1 MLSDFIGS
9 YSSKLSNESLVVLIG
24 TRYRRLGIAILQ
36 LLLIALGYM
45 AAFLIR
51 FEFNIPNG
59 DYWIMINTLPILI
72 LIRSASYY
80 YFRLYS
86 GGWQF
91 VSMQDLVNISRS
103 IFWGSVVFLITMVF
117 VNRLQGYPRSILLL
131 EPVFNF
137 ILTSGI
143 RFSIRFLREY
153 KFGVSSKILK
163 HAIIAGA
170 GKAGVLALNEIRTN
184 RKLGIHVVGFV
195 DDNSNKMGTD
205 IQGIPVLGKTDDIP
219 ELVEK
224 YKVDEVLITIPS
236 AGYKDIKR
244 VTEIA
249 HSAQVKAKVLPS
261 LGNLIQEE
269 AFVGQLKDV
278 SLDDLLGRQSIKF
291 KRESDLKSIREE
303 IKDKGVLVTGAG
315 GSIGSELCRQVACF
329 SPRLLI
335 LLDRYE
341 NSLYELEIDLKRKFP
356 NQPILSVVG
365 DILDSVK
372 INEILDKNKV
382 SLVYHAAAYKH
393 VPLMEREPTEAVRN
407 NVFGT
412 LNIAKLAIQNHVDK
426 FVFIST
432 DKAVKP
438 ANIMGTTKRV
448 AEMIIQGLSG
458 NGSGTKFIAV
468 RFGNV
473 IGSNGSVIPIFRHQI
488 IEGGP
493 VTITHAEATRYF
505 MSISE
510 AVQLVMTAG
519 AMGMGGEIFLLDMGE
534 PIKIADLAVKLIN
547 SCGLV
552 PGKDIDIRYT
562 GLRPG
567 EKLHEELYWQGEGIV
582 PTENKKITML
592 KPNGLDFGRLFLQLG
607 ALGKYEQARDVE
619 RILFLLREI
628 VPEAKI
634 GEPIGKDIGISKRNR
649 LPVGG
654 DQTFLGT
661 SS

>member
-1 MLSDFIGS
+1 MLLDFIGS
-9 YSSKLSNESLVVLIG
+9 YSSKLSNESLVVMIG

-36 LLLIALGYM
+36 LLLTALGYM

-51 FEFNIPNG
+51 FEFNIPDA
-59 DYWIMINTLPILI
+59 DYWIMINTLPILV
-72 LIRSASYY
+72 LIRSAAYY

-103 IFWGSVVFLITMVF
+103 IFWGSVVFVITMVF

-224 YKVDEVLITIPS
+224 FKVDEILITIPS

-249 HSAQVKAKVLPS
+249 HGAQVKAKVLPS

-291 KRESDLKSIREE
+291 KRESDLKLIREE
-303 IKDKGVLVTGAG
+303 VKDKGVLVTGAG

-412 LNIAKLAIQNHVDK
+412 LNIAKLAVQNHVDK

-438 ANIMGTTKRV
+438 ANIMGATKRV

-458 NGSGTKFIAV
+458 NDSGTKFIAV

-473 IGSNGSVIPIFRHQI
+473 IGSNGSVIPIFRRQI

-493 VTITHAEATRYF
+493 VTITHKEVTRYF

-519 AMGMGGEIFLLDMGE
+519 AMGKGGEIFLLDMGE
-534 PIKIADLAVKLIN
+534 PIKITDLAMKLIN
-547 SCGLV
+547 SCGLL

-619 RILFLLREI
+619 GILFLLREI

-634 GEPIGKDIGISKRNR
+634 GEPIGKDLDTSKRNR
-649 LPVGG
+649 LPVGSG
-654 DQTFLGT
+654 QNFLGT

>member
-1 MLSDFIGS
+1 MLLDFIGS
-9 YSSKLSNESLVVLIG
+9 YSSRLSDGSLVRMIG

-36 LLLIALGYM
+36 LLLTALGYM

-51 FEFNIPNG
+51 FEFDIPAA
-59 DYWIMINTLPILI
+59 DYGVMINTLPILI
-72 LIRSASYY
+72 IVRLAAYY

-103 IFWGSVVFLITMVF
+103 IFWGSVIFLITMVF
-117 VNRLQGYPRSILLL
+117 FNRLQGYPRSIFLL

-205 IQGIPVLGKTDDIP
+205 IQGVPVLGKTEDIP

-224 YKVDEVLITIPS
+224 YRVDEVIITIPS
-236 AGYKDIKR
+236 AGYKDVKR

-261 LGNLIQEE
+261 LGNLIQED

-278 SLDDLLGRQSIKF
+278 SLDDLLGRQTIKF
-291 KRESDLKSIREE
+291 KRESDLKLIREE
-303 IKDKGVLVTGAG
+303 VKGKGVLVTGAG
-315 GSIGSELCRQVACF
+315 GSIGSELCRQVAYF
-329 SPRLLI
+329 NPRLLI

-341 NSLYELEIDLKRKFP
+341 NTLYELEIDLKRKFP

-372 INEILDKNKV
+372 VNELLRENKV
-382 SLVYHAAAYKH
+382 NLVYHAAAYKH
-393 VPLMEREPTEAVRN
+393 VPLMEREPTGAVRN

-412 LNIAKLAIQNHVDK
+412 LNIAKLAVQNHVDK
-426 FVFIST
+426 FVLIST

-473 IGSNGSVIPIFRHQI
+473 IGSNGSVIPIFRRQI

-493 VTITHAEATRYF
+493 VTITHLEVTRYF

-519 AMGMGGEIFLLDMGE
+519 AMGKGGEIFLLDMGE

-592 KPNGLDFGRLFLQLG
+592 KPNGLNPGELFSKVEQLKELEKIED
-607 ALGKYEQARDVE
+607 ANN
-619 RILFLLREI
+619 IINLLRQI

-634 GEPIGKDIGISKRNR
+634 RKDI
-649 LPVGG
+649 
-654 DQTFLGT
+654 
-661 SS
+661 

>member
-1 MLSDFIGS
+1 MLLDFIGS
-9 YSSKLSNESLVVLIG
+9 YSSRFSDESLVRMVG
-24 TRYRRLGIAILQ
+24 RRYRRLGIAVLQ
-36 LLLIALGYM
+36 LLLTVLGYV

-51 FEFNIPNG
+51 FEFQIPDG
-59 DYWIMINTLPILI
+59 DYQVMVNTLPILI
-72 LIRSASYY
+72 LVRLAAYY

-103 IFWGSVVFLITMVF
+103 IFWGSVIFLITMVF
-117 VNRLQGYPRSILLL
+117 VNRLQGFPRSVLVM
-131 EPVFNF
+131 EAVFNF

-143 RFSIRFLREY
+143 RFSVRFFREY

-170 GKAGVLALNEIRTN
+170 GKAGVLVLNEIRTN
-184 RKLGIHVVGFV
+184 AKMGIGVIGFV
-195 DDNSNKMGTD
+195 DDNPVKMGTD
-205 IQGIPVLGKTDDIP
+205 IQGVPVLGRMEDIP
-219 ELVEK
+219 KLADQ
-224 YKVDEVLITIPS
+224 YDIDEVIIAIPS
-236 AGYKDIKR
+236 AGYKDIAR
-244 VTEIA
+244 IA
-249 HSAQVKAKVLPS
+249 NIARSAQVNTKVLPS
-261 LGNLIQEE
+261 LGKLIQEDGI
-269 AFVGQLKDV
+269 VGQLKDV
-278 SLDDLLGRQSIKF
+278 SFDALLGRQTIKF
-291 KRESDLKSIREE
+291 KRESDLNLIKKE
-303 IKDKGVLVTGAG
+303 IEGKGVLVTGAG
-315 GSIGSELCRQVACF
+315 GSIGSQLCRQVAF
-329 SPRLLI
+329 FNPRLLI

-341 NSLYELEIDLKRKFP
+341 NTLYELEIDLKRKFP

-372 INEILDKNKV
+372 VNELLCENKV
-382 SLVYHAAAYKH
+382 NLVYHAAAYKH
-393 VPLMEREPTEAVRN
+393 VPLMEREPVGAVRN

-412 LNIAKLAIQNHVDK
+412 LNVARLAVENHVDK
-426 FVFIST
+426 FVLIST
-432 DKAVKP
+432 DKAVNP

-458 NGSGTKFIAV
+458 NGSSTKFIAV

-519 AMGMGGEIFLLDMGE
+519 AMGTGGEIFLLDMGE
-534 PIKIADLAVKLIN
+534 PIKIIDIATKLIN
-547 SCGLV
+547 FSGLK
-552 PGKDIDIRYT
+552 PGKDVEIVFT

-592 KPNGLDFGRLFLQLG
+592 KPNGLYPDRLYAQLKKLEESSDLSNIQG
-607 ALGKYEQARDVE
+607 IYT
-619 RILFLLREI
+619 LLKEI

-634 GEPIGKDIGISKRNR
+634 GNS
-649 LPVGG
+649 V
-654 DQTFLGT
+654 
-661 SS
+661 

>member
-1 MLSDFIGS
+1 MLLDFIGS
-9 YSSKLSNESLVVLIG
+9 YSSKLSGESFVAMIG
-24 TRYRRLGIAILQ
+24 TRYRRLGIVILQ
-36 LLLIALGYM
+36 LLLTALGYM

-51 FEFNIPNG
+51 FEFNIPDA
-59 DYWIMINTLPILI
+59 DYAVMINTLPILI
-72 LIRSASYY
+72 LIRSAAYY

-103 IFWGSVVFLITMVF
+103 IFWGSVIFLITMVF

-131 EPVFNF
+131 EPVFNLF
-137 ILTSGI
+137 LTSGI

-153 KFGVSSKILK
+153 KFGISSKILK

-170 GKAGVLALNEIRTN
+170 GKAGVLVLNEIRTN

-261 LGNLIQEE
+261 LGNLIQED

-291 KRESDLKSIREE
+291 KRESDLKLIREE
-303 IKDKGVLVTGAG
+303 VNGKGVLVTGAG
-315 GSIGSELCRQVACF
+315 GSIGSELCRQVAYF
-329 SPRLLI
+329 KPRLLI

-372 INEILDKNKV
+372 INGILDKDKV
-382 SLVYHAAAYKH
+382 SLIYHAAAYKH

-412 LNIAKLAIQNHVDK
+412 LNLAKLAVRNHVDK
-426 FVFIST
+426 FVLIST
-432 DKAVKP
+432 DKAVNP
-438 ANIMGTTKRV
+438 ANIMGTTKRM
-448 AEMIIQGLSG
+448 AEMIVQGLSG
-458 NGSGTKFIAV
+458 NGNNTKFIAV

-473 IGSNGSVIPIFRHQI
+473 IGSNGSVIPIFQRQI
-488 IEGGP
+488 MEGGP
-493 VTITHAEATRYF
+493 VTITHQEVTRYF

-519 AMGMGGEIFLLDMGE
+519 AMGKGGEIFLLDMGK

-567 EKLHEELYWQGEGIV
+567 EKLHEELYWKGEGIV
-582 PTENKKITML
+582 PTENKKITKL
-592 KPNGLDFGRLFLQLG
+592 KPNGFNPGELFSKVEQLKELEKIED
-607 ALGKYEQARDVE
+607 ANN
-619 RILFLLREI
+619 IINLLRQI

-634 GEPIGKDIGISKRNR
+634 RKDI
-649 LPVGG
+649 
-654 DQTFLGT
+654 
-661 SS
+661 

>member
-1 MLSDFIGS
+1 
-9 YSSKLSNESLVVLIG
+9 
-24 TRYRRLGIAILQ
+24 
-36 LLLIALGYM
+36 LL
-45 AAFLIR
+45 F
-51 FEFNIPNG
+51 
-59 DYWIMINTLPILI
+59 
-72 LIRSASYY
+72 
-80 YFRLYS
+80 
-86 GGWQF
+86 
-91 VSMQDLVNISRS
+91 
-103 IFWGSVVFLITMVF
+103 
-117 VNRLQGYPRSILLL
+117 
-131 EPVFNF
+131 EPVFNLF
-137 ILTSGI
+137 LTSGI

-153 KFGVSSKILK
+153 KFGISSKILK

-170 GKAGVLALNEIRTN
+170 GKAGVLVLNEIRTN

-261 LGNLIQEE
+261 LGNLIQED

-291 KRESDLKSIREE
+291 KRESDLKLIREE
-303 IKDKGVLVTGAG
+303 VNGKGVLVTGAG
-315 GSIGSELCRQVACF
+315 GSIGSELCRQVAYF
-329 SPRLLI
+329 KPRLLI

-372 INEILDKNKV
+372 INGILDKDKV
-382 SLVYHAAAYKH
+382 SLIYHAAAYKH

-412 LNIAKLAIQNHVDK
+412 LNLAKLAVRNHVDK
-426 FVFIST
+426 FVLIST
-432 DKAVKP
+432 DKAVNP
-438 ANIMGTTKRV
+438 ANIMGTTKRM
-448 AEMIIQGLSG
+448 AEMIVQGLSG
-458 NGSGTKFIAV
+458 NGNNTKFIAV

-473 IGSNGSVIPIFRHQI
+473 IGSNGSVIPIFRRQI
-488 IEGGP
+488 MEGGP
-493 VTITHAEATRYF
+493 VTITHQEVTRYF

-519 AMGMGGEIFLLDMGE
+519 AMGKGGEIFLLDMGK

-567 EKLHEELYWQGEGIV
+567 EKLHEELYWKGEGIV
-582 PTENKKITML
+582 PTENKKITKL
-592 KPNGLDFGRLFLQLG
+592 KPNGLNPGELFSKVEQLKELEKIED
-607 ALGKYEQARDVE
+607 ANN
-619 RILFLLREI
+619 IINLLRQI

-634 GEPIGKDIGISKRNR
+634 RKDI
-649 LPVGG
+649 
-654 DQTFLGT
+654 
-661 SS
+661 